1 MEERFDALT
10 EALLEKEYWI
20 LDLLPRQLSA
30 ERAEAW
36 FAAER
41 FFLEGPRLP
50 YFLYDLPEGEGTA
63 GASLSGKLP
72 RDYGN

>member
-1 MEERFDALT
+1 MGGLT
-10 EALLEKEYWI
+10 LVPPEGAVGQ
-20 LDLLPRQLSA
+20 LPGVLR
-30 ERAEAW
+30 
-36 FAAER
+36 
-41 FFLEGPRLP
+41 GNP